1 MDSLAWQQSCPRSIL
16 AQGGTGRIHSHKEA
30 GIGSKDDWAAY
41 QTLAQEAGH
50 LANISIS
57 TQQSPTPKSS
67 MSASQMRSTRQIC
80 CFCPIGRLPRGK
92 NVYKYALTVVDIAS
106 RYKAA
111 EPLTSKDSY
120 EVAAAFTKAYQ
131 RGQMKWPKVL
141 YVDPGKELFGAVSQ
155 LLRKH
160 SVAVRRGVAG
170 AEGAHR
176 EQSNVEHFNQILVEH
191 LFGHQYAQEMRFP
204 RAPKEGQRFTEWVQR
219 LPAVVAALKCEATR
233 LTGRKPVEAIK
244 LKNTAQKP
252 SYVYH
257 RPVD

>member
-1 MDSLAWQQSCPRSIL
+1 
-16 AQGGTGRIHSHKEA
+16 
-30 GIGSKDDWAAY
+30 
-41 QTLAQEAGH
+41 
-50 LANISIS
+50 
-57 TQQSPTPKSS
+57 
-67 MSASQMRSTRQIC
+67 
-80 CFCPIGRLPRGK
+80 
-92 NVYKYALTVVDIAS
+92 
-106 RYKAA
+106 
-111 EPLTSKDSY
+111 
-120 EVAAAFTKAYQ
+120 
-131 RGQMKWPKVL
+131 MKWPKVL
-141 YVDPGKELFGAVSQ
+141 YVDPGKELLGAVSQ

-176 EQSNVEHFNQILVEH
+176 EQSIVEHFNQILVEH
-191 LFGHQYAQEMRFP
+191 LFGHQYAQEMLFP

-257 RPVD
+257 RPIGLEEQKLPSGVGVCFLYQPGEFEGGRHRATDPVWSLNVYRLGQSVTKPDEPVLFQGYDAPQRGSVWDELLVGPKDTQVPP